1 MNGTDDPFKELS
13 EELENLRGRA
23 KSDVPTQVNAETM
36 IICDDEFLTA
46 DTELPSDSDI
56 LAEFRR
62 DENELEEEDEVLIDE
77 PPPKRPSKHELCHTM
92 GVLQTFSLFI
102 EVETDSF
109 KTNLRKLSRMV
120 DSNRFVEKRQGTLT
134 DYFTKK

>member
-77 PPPKRPSKHELCHTM
+77 PPPKRPSKHKRCHAI

-109 KTNLRKLSRMV
+109 KTNLRKLSRMI

>member
-1 MNGTDDPFKELS
+1 MNGTNDPFKELT
-13 EELENLRGRA
+13 EELENLRERA

-77 PPPKRPSKHELCHTM
+77 PPPKRPSKHKRCHAIGM
-92 GVLQTFSLFI
+92 LQTFSLFI

-120 DSNRFVEKRQGTLT
+120 NSNRFVEKRQGTLT

>member
-1 MNGTDDPFKELS
+1 
-13 EELENLRGRA
+13 
-23 KSDVPTQVNAETM
+23 M

-109 KTNLRKLSRMV
+109 KTNLRKLSRMI

-134 DYFTKK
+134 DYFMKK

>member
-1 MNGTDDPFKELS
+1 MNGTDDPFKELT
-13 EELENLRGRA
+13 EELKNLRERA

-77 PPPKRPSKHELCHTM
+77 PSPKT
-92 GVLQTFSLFI
+92 SLKTRTVPRHGCAADIQFI
-102 EVETDSF
+102 Y
-109 KTNLRKLSRMV
+109 R
-120 DSNRFVEKRQGTLT
+120 G
-134 DYFTKK
+134 

>member
-77 PPPKRPSKHELCHTM
+77 PPPKRPSKHKRCHAI

>member
-1 MNGTDDPFKELS
+1 MAPMTLLKNSLKNSKTLEKEQKVTYQRKLM
-13 EELENLRGRA
+13 
-23 KSDVPTQVNAETM
+23 PM

-109 KTNLRKLSRMV
+109 KTNLRKLSRMI

-134 DYFTKK
+134 DYFMKK